1 VFQPAGK
8 RVELQ
13 LLHFEGKWLEVTSEA
28 LEYCMGGWMVLM
40 LTFNTSTQITIPGLL
55 HMTAR
60 D

>member
-13 LLHFEGKWLEVTSEA
+13 LLHFEGKWLEVTPEVRE
-28 LEYCMGGWMVLM
+28 EYLGGWMVLVLM
-40 LTFNTSTQITIPGLL
+40 FNTRTQVTNPGLTR
-55 HMTAR
+55 MIAR